1 NFPSINNSSD
11 DIKIVNSLGIE
22 LDKISYNMAWY
33 HDASKQDGGWSIE
46 RINPDAPCN
55 DLSNW
60 KASVDASGGTPA
72 QINSVYNTTPD
83 TIAPSIQSVQ
93 VISNQQIRVFLTELS
108 DSLSIQ
114 TANFTISNNLTI
126 DSIRVIGQRATY
138 FDCYFS

>member
-1 NFPSINNSSD
+1 EIYNKSSKIFNLNNWKLGDNSTYGTIQASWLMPGEYKVLCPTAAVSLFPNAVGVNNFPSLNNSSD

-60 KASVDASGGTPA
+60 KAS
-72 QINSVYNTTPD
+72 
-83 TIAPSIQSVQ
+83 
-93 VISNQQIRVFLTELS
+93 
-108 DSLSIQ
+108 
-114 TANFTISNNLTI
+114 
-126 DSIRVIGQRATY
+126 
-138 FDCYFS
+138 